1 MSQPTQRLQNS
12 WIITSPSWE
21 EWQYQ
26 KAYEGG
32 SNVHLDSMMEA
43 AGLEAVKKHFLRI
56 KAKVETSVRQG
67 VNLRNESFGAVF
79 LGNPGTGKTTAAR
92 LYAQFLISLR
102 ILPGSRFEEVTAARL
117 ATEGVKWFE
126 TLIEKVCRKGGGVI
140 FIDEAYQLVSSG
152 NTSGEKILDFLL
164 PEVVN
169 RRGEV
174 VFILAG
180 YRKQMETLMAYNP
193 GFQSRFPH
201 QFQFQDYE
209 NAELLHI
216 FKLQL
221 GTLFGGRMNV
231 EGGPNGLYCRVVAR
245 RIGYGRGREG
255 FGNARA
261 VEIALSRIRD
271 RQAQRLM
278 LLRRQGG
285 QPDDMM
291 LTQSDLLGPEPIG
304 ALADSAAWKKLDSMT
319 GLDAV
324 KQSVKAFIE
333 TTQYNYHRELEEK
346 PILEFN
352 LNKVFLGSPG
362 TGKTTV
368 AKLYGQI
375 LVDIGFLSDGE
386 VVVKN
391 PSDFIGDVIGAS
403 EKLTKG
409 IIASTVGKVLVID
422 EAYALNPKASGSN
435 TGSFKTAVIDTIVA
449 EVQSMPGDD
458 RCVILIGYKDQM
470 EDMLQC
476 VNPGLS
482 RRFPLGDAFDFED
495 FTIQQ
500 LEEILLGKLV
510 QQGYNA
516 TDQAIKVALEVLD
529 RTRNRPNF
537 GNAGEVDILLNSAKL
552 RHQQRMSKNKTTK
565 GSLLEAVDMDPEFDR
580 GQQATTNTRQLFE
593 GLVGCDESAAKFA
606 GYQRITAN
614 VKARGLDPRDYI
626 PFNMLFRGPPGT
638 GKTTTA
644 RKMGQI
650 YYDMGFLAKAEV
662 IEASATDMVGEYIGQ
677 TGPKTKKLLER
688 ALGRVLLIDEAY
700 RLGEGRFA
708 QEALDELVDCLT
720 KPQFERRLI
729 VILAGYDKDINRLML
744 QNPGLTSRFPD
755 TLNFRDFTPSECLEL
770 FGNEI
775 QDLLQRVNIEVP
787 SVSSRDS
794 ARLLKR
800 LEQLS
805 GTVNWANARDVK
817 FLANSVF
824 RQLMQGEDSSSGQLS
839 LTMPLISH
847 VVDNMLAERV
857 GRMTN
862 TSKQDKKISDES
874 QEAMD
879 SGDPPIIFNCN
890 TTSTNNPKAI
900 KPVIPQTEKLPP
912 PPPSN
917 ELSKSP
923 PRHDTRDLGVS
934 DYTWAN
940 LSHSKTQAALA
951 EKAHQANLAE
961 LARLEKQKSR
971 LAQKEREKLERLRKE
986 CEERNKENQKEEA
999 MQRKLRDLG
1008 RCSQGFRWTKQSHGY
1023 RCAGGG
1029 HWVSNADL

>member
-32 SNVHLDSMMEA
+32 SNVNLDNMMEA
-43 AGLEAVKKHFLRI
+43 AGLEA
-56 KAKVETSVRQG
+56 
-67 VNLRNESFGAVF
+67 
-79 LGNPGTGKTTAAR
+79 
-92 LYAQFLISLR
+92 FLISLR

-126 TLIEKVCRKGGGVI
+126 TLIEKVCRKGGG
-140 FIDEAYQLVSSG
+140 
-152 NTSGEKILDFLL
+152 
-164 PEVVN
+164 
-169 RRGEV
+169 
-174 VFILAG
+174 
-180 YRKQMETLMAYNP
+180 
-193 GFQSRFPH
+193 
-201 QFQFQDYE
+201 FQDYE

-221 GTLFGGRMNV
+221 RTLFGGRMNV

-324 KQSVKAFIE
+324 KQSVKAFLE

-500 LEEILLGKLV
+500 LEEILLAKLV

-800 LEQLS
+800 FEQLS
-805 GTVNWANARDVK
+805 GTANWANARDVK

-961 LARLEKQKSR
+961 LARLEEQKSR
-971 LAQKEREKLERLRKE
+971 LAQKEREKLERLSKE

-999 MQRKLRDLG
+999 VQRKLRDLG

>member
-32 SNVHLDSMMEA
+32 SNVHLDHMMEA

-126 TLIEKVCRKGGGVI
+126 TLIEKVCRKGGG
-140 FIDEAYQLVSSG
+140 
-152 NTSGEKILDFLL
+152 
-164 PEVVN
+164 
-169 RRGEV
+169 
-174 VFILAG
+174 
-180 YRKQMETLMAYNP
+180 
-193 GFQSRFPH
+193 
-201 QFQFQDYE
+201 FQDYE

-221 GTLFGGRMNV
+221 RTLFGGRMDV

-324 KQSVKAFIE
+324 KQSVKAFLE

-391 PSDFIGDVIGAS
+391 PSDFIGDVVGAS

-500 LEEILLGKLV
+500 LEEILLAKLV
-510 QQGYNA
+510 QQDYNA

-677 TGPKTKKLLER
+677 TGPKTQKLLER

-744 QNPGLTSRFPD
+744 QNSGLTSRFPD

-770 FGNEI
+770 FGSEI

-794 ARLLKR
+794 ARLLKSF
-800 LEQLS
+800 EQLS
-805 GTVNWANARDVK
+805 GTANWANARDVK

-847 VVDNMLAERV
+847 VVDNMLVERV
-857 GRMTN
+857 GRTTN

-874 QEAMD
+874 QEAAD

-999 MQRKLRDLG
+999 VQRKLRDLG